1 MTHILYRWDD
11 VRHACLPGSRLNVVL
26 MTDGYEFS
34 ERGCDVRYVNG
45 GRALLVFEGERDII
59 DQIAAE
65 ARPVMEATLGGDDE
79 AIDGSGV
86 S

>member
-65 ARPVMEATLGGDDE
+65 ARPVMAQVADDDRRAE
-79 AIDGSGV
+79 G
-86 S
+86 